1 MGEFEFEIE
10 LLISLVE
17 ARPVLWNKTV
27 DIYKDRNETKK
38 AGRELCIYLQE
49 NFETLVDVKKRFW
62 WVLPYFI
69 EQSWLKFIQ
78 TCVFFIL
85 CTLLFTFLTSARNE
99 LQRLLENS
107 YFIPCI
113 VRCYLPTYWLSIRHI
128 SHYQRVFELMTISLA
143 NKIVQNNTG
152 LNNDDCKFRT
162 DIKRLLENSPFIA
175 QNFKSTFR
183 IPSCSAQERFAHLFF
198 YFLTRRLEPPNVEVY
213 FCLGQIPHLLQRSMV
228 HLDLLFLKEV
238 SRWVIPAYL
247 SELMPIA

>member
-1 MGEFEFEIE
+1 
-10 LLISLVE
+10 
-17 ARPVLWNKTV
+17 
-27 DIYKDRNETKK
+27 
-38 AGRELCIYLQE
+38 
-49 NFETLVDVKKRFW
+49 
-62 WVLPYFI
+62 
-69 EQSWLKFIQ
+69 
-78 TCVFFIL
+78 
-85 CTLLFTFLTSARNE
+85 
-99 LQRLLENS
+99 
-107 YFIPCI
+107 
-113 VRCYLPTYWLSIRHI
+113 
-128 SHYQRVFELMTISLA
+128 MTISLA